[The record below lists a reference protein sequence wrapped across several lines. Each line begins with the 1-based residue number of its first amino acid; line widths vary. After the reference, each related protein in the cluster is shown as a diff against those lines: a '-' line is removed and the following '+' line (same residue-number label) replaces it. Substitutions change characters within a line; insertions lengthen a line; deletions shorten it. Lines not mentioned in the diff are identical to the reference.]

1 MTKPLFIQFSN
12 KEYKRRVQPL
22 PYKLL
27 LDNLLFIRANL
38 EDIASRSE
46 SNQLYRGSTY
56 SGSSALVQELTIEC
70 MQRYGSTWSSSRYVE
85 PMVGSAS
92 TNFWKASSPILLRI
106 QSTQV
111 ILGQLLSPIS
121 SSLLPQR
128 DIVSRLSQFETF
140 TSVRTFSLSRSR
152 LIFL

>member
-46 SNQLYRGSTY
+46 SN
-56 SGSSALVQELTIEC
+56 
-70 MQRYGSTWSSSRYVE
+70 
-85 PMVGSAS
+85 
-92 TNFWKASSPILLRI
+92 
-106 QSTQV
+106 
-111 ILGQLLSPIS
+111 
-121 SSLLPQR
+121 
-128 DIVSRLSQFETF
+128 
-140 TSVRTFSLSRSR
+140 
-152 LIFL
+152 